1 MVPLT
6 LLSRERWENVGVT
19 PPADPAATPARTY
32 GGRSAEDRRTERRAR
47 LVTAT
52 VQLLAARGEGA
63 TTMTAICAE
72 AGLTERYFYESF
84 KGRDAALVAA
94 LDSVSDEIA
103 TVAVAAIEQTA
114 GTATARVHAAL
125 AALATW
131 VDEHPDRAHV
141 ALVESTAH
149 PALRARRRELLG
161 MFADLVATEA
171 AELYGDAAWPADR
184 ARVQGLLYV
193 AGLAELVAAR
203 LAGEVTLDADQLVEI
218 GSESFERLAR
228 S

>member
-1 MVPLT
+1 MWCESHIVKGC
-6 LLSRERWENVGVT
+6 EDAGVST
-19 PPADPAATPARTY
+19 SADPAEVPARTY
-32 GGRSAEDRRTERRAR
+32 GGRSAEDRRTERRGR
-47 LVTAT
+47 LVAAT
-52 VQLLAARGEGA
+52 VRLLADRGEGG

-84 KGRDAALVAA
+84 KGREAALVAA
-94 LDSVSDEIA
+94 LDAVSDEIA
-103 TVAVAAIEQTA
+103 VVAVAAIEDTE

-125 AALATW
+125 EALVAW

-161 MFADLVATEA
+161 VFADLVATEA
-171 AELYGDAAWPADR
+171 AELYGDRAWPADR

-203 LAGEVTLDADQLVEI
+203 LAGEVTLDAELLVEI

>member
-1 MVPLT
+1 MSTRPD
-6 LLSRERWENVGVT
+6 
-19 PPADPAATPARTY
+19 PPEAPTRTY

-47 LVTAT
+47 LVAAA
-52 VQLLAARGEGA
+52 VRLLAERGEGG

-84 KGRDAALVAA
+84 KGREAALVAA
-94 LDSVSDEIA
+94 LDAVSDEIA
-103 TVAVAAIEQTA
+103 VVAVAAIESTA
-114 GTATARVHAAL
+114 GTPTARVHASL
-125 AALATW
+125 AALAEW
-131 VDEHPDRAHV
+131 VDAHPDRAHV

-161 MFADLVATEA
+161 VFADLVATEA
-171 AELYGDAAWPADR
+171 VELYGDEAWPADR

-203 LAGEVTLDADQLVEI
+203 LAGEVSLDAEQLVEI